1 MRKKYSIFIIVT
13 VAVLLELIFIVQY
26 LYARKGIREEVEH
39 RAETELRV
47 KNLEIQKVM
56 VAVETAISNTVWA
69 AERSLEEPDSLYPVL
84 RRMVEHNPTI
94 VGAGLMFRAN
104 YYQEKGVDRM
114 LIKG

>member
-47 KNLEIQKVM
+47 FTLSSPPKN
-56 VAVETAISNTVWA
+56 
-69 AERSLEEPDSLYPVL
+69 
-84 RRMVEHNPTI
+84 
-94 VGAGLMFRAN
+94 G
-104 YYQEKGVDRM
+104 
-114 LIKG
+114 